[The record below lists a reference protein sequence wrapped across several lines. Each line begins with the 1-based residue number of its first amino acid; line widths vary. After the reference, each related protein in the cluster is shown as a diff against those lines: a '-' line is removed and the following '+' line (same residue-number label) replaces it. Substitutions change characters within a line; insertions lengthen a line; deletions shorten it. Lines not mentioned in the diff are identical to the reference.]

1 MSNVDEIC
9 LMHEKVLRQ
18 QVRKQTLEEVL
29 KEIDEAFFKERG
41 DWDIW
46 FDEHNKKKSDKDV
59 YIENIETLQRV
70 IDDIT
75 KRLEQKLREMG

>member
-29 KEIDEAFFKERG
+29 KDLKRTKKMIETYIKPLSEYERG
-41 DWDIW
+41 RY
-46 FDEHNKKKSDKDV
+46 EHAWNM
-59 YIENIETLQRV
+59 ILE
-70 IDDIT
+70 
-75 KRLEQKLREMG
+75 LEQKIKDVSK

>member
-29 KEIDEAFFKERG
+29 KD
-41 DWDIW
+41 D
-46 FDEHNKKKSDKDV
+46 FDEEGLPLLTTYGRA
-59 YIENIETLQRV
+59 YI
-70 IDDIT
+70 
-75 KRLEQKLREMG
+75 KQKLRETG